1 MNDRNYA
8 LFGLL
13 GPLTALLFIGI
24 SIILS
29 PWFSWGNNALSDLG
43 HSVSSDVAPLF
54 NFGLLL
60 SGFFTILYALTSFR
74 NHAKYTSYLLV
85 IAGLALQL
93 VATFNE
99 VYKPLHFQVSV
110 LFFLTICFVSVSYI
124 IEKRSV
130 LAVAALIVG
139 LVSWIMYGLEI
150 ISVGI
155 AVPETVSATAT
166 SIWVVRSALKIY
178 FNKLTT

>member
-74 NHAKYTSYLLV
+74 NHAKYTSYFLMLT
-85 IAGLALQL
+85 GLALQL

-150 ISVGI
+150 ISAGI
-155 AVPETVSATAT
+155 AVPETVSAMAT
-166 SIWVVRSALKIY
+166 SIWVVRSALRIY
-178 FNKLTT
+178 FNKSTT